1 VARHPA
7 LQPKVLTV
15 AHDGDQRALHDDDA
29 PAIDAHLHADLLSNS
44 GIRRTYPAQ
53 LADLPEGAMVELDGR
68 PWLVTQGQ
76 LLAWNPGGVISSSS
90 FLTNVC
96 VLDDRLLRPLR
107 QRRGTYAPSV
117 VTSEGVR

>member
-90 FLTNVC
+90 FLTKC
-96 VLDDRLLRPLR
+96 LCAGRP
-107 QRRGTYAPSV
+107 TTTAA
-117 VTSEGVR
+117 TSTTRHLCSQCGHE